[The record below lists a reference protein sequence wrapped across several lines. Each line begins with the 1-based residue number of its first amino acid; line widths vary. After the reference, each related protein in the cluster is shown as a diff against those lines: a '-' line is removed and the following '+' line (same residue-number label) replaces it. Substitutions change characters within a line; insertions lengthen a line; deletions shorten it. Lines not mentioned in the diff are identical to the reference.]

1 MKTQFSLVL
10 IFSFLFLSNSFGQ
23 YRCGSQLL
31 PQNSNKDNIS
41 GTPLFESWLR
51 NVERNTQ
58 QLSVQSTSDSVLLY
72 IPVVF
77 HIIYNTATTT
87 GNDTFDLPN
96 ERLQQQIQI
105 LNNDF
110 QRIAGSPG
118 FNTSAIGAN
127 ARIEFRFANRDPQG
141 NLTNGIVRVNGQRN
155 NWELGSDRDLKSISC
170 WPTDKYLN
178 VWVVNSI
185 TLLGW
190 AQYPPA
196 TNGNPG
202 TTTDSSTDGVVVKYS
217 SVGNAPAGFRPYHRG
232 RTLTHEIGHYLG
244 LIHVWG
250 DQQDCNGDD
259 FCADTPPQS
268 GAVERCP
275 LIRNS
280 CSSPNG
286 DLIPNYMQYSDD
298 TCMNMFTADQV
309 LRMRRV
315 LRNAPR
321 RRSLLNSP
329 GLVLSTNEVEN
340 AKVSIYPN
348 PASDKVT
355 ITGLVPSAATQIK
368 MTDVLGKKWVPTLE
382 LNDDNFSFSVA
393 LMPKGLYCIE
403 LENGSKHFSFRI
415 IVK

>member
-1 MKTQFSLVL
+1 MKRLITLVL
-10 IFSFLFLSNSFGQ
+10 LLNVLLLNNTFGQ

-31 PQNSNKDNIS
+31 PQNSNRDNIS
-41 GTPLFESWLR
+41 GTPLFESWLLNTGR
-51 NVERNTQ
+51 NNNL
-58 QLSVQSTSDSVLLY
+58 LSATTTSDSAILY

-77 HIIYNTATTT
+77 HIIYKTAAS
-87 GNDTFDLPN
+87 GSDTFDIPDS
-96 ERLQQQIQI
+96 RLVEQIQI

-118 FNTSAIGAN
+118 FNTNPLSAN
-127 ARIEFRFANRDPQG
+127 SRIEFRFANRNPQG
-141 NLTNGIVRVNGQRN
+141 AVTNGIVRVNGERN
-155 NWELGSDRDLKSISC
+155 NWELGADMDLKALSC

-178 VWVVNSI
+178 VWIVNSI

-202 TTTDSSTDGVVVKYS
+202 TTTDSITDGVVVKFS
-217 SVGNAPAGFRPYHRG
+217 SVGNAPAGYRPYHRG

-244 LIHVWG
+244 LLHVWG
-250 DQQDCNGDD
+250 DQQDCNGND

-275 LIRNS
+275 SIRNS
-280 CSSPNG
+280 CASPNG
-286 DLIPNYMQYSDD
+286 DLIPNYMQYTDD

-321 RRSLLNSP
+321 RLSLLTSP
-329 GLVLSTNEVEN
+329 GLVLNTQPIETT
-340 AKVSIYPN
+340 KIGIYPN
-348 PASDKVT
+348 PTSDRAY
-355 ITGLVPSAATQIK
+355 ITGIEPYAITHIQMV
-368 MTDVLGKKWVPTLE
+368 DVMGRKWVSSLE
-382 LNDDNFSFSVA
+382 NNNGELSFSVSQ
-393 LMPKGLYCIE
+393 MPKGLYFIE
-403 LENGSKHFSFRI
+403 IENAGKHFSFRI